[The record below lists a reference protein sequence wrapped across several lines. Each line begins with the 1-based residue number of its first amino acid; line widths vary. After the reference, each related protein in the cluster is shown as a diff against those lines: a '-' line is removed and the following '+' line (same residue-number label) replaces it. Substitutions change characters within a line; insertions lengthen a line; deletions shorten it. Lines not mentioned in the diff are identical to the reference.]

1 MMKSWDSVFL
11 ASLALCLAACNTET
25 MKVTELKPI
34 PDAAYAKGVSAPFC
48 GVAGDVLVVAGGAN
62 FPDKSLL
69 EGGAKR
75 VYADIWAKAPAS
87 RKWVHAGV
95 LPDST
100 AYGAT
105 FAVDGALILSGGN
118 VCGETTDKVYELRLR
133 YGKAVLRTL
142 PQLPVPMEQCGWTRD
157 GDRLY
162 LVGGV
167 GTTGVYACTIGDYV
181 WSKVADLPEPLVQPV
196 AFASGGK
203 LYVWGGFNPETLEV
217 SDRGLCLE
225 ISPLASLGRNDKARF
240 DGRNDTPSVIQN
252 EAEGSNASVIPS
264 GTESGNTSV
273 IPSGTESG
281 NTSVI
286 PSGTESGNTSVILS
300 GAEGGVEESLWRKA
314 PAIPDGGT
322 FVGATGATL
331 PDGRLAVVGG
341 VNRAIFARALHNT
354 PEDRI
359 PYLSKE
365 PAEYQFRQ
373 AVYAFDPATE
383 TWAQLTSDPACA
395 LAGPGVA
402 VMPAPS
408 ASGPAAPS
416 ALYVA
421 GGELKPGVRSPKIF
435 TLRW

>member
-1 MMKSWDSVFL
+1 MMRFWI
-11 ASLALCLAACNTET
+11 SLILAAGLVACHTET
-25 MKVTELKPI
+25 MKVTELKSI

-48 GVAGDVLVVAGGAN
+48 GVVGDALVVAGGAN

-75 VYADIWAKAPAS
+75 VYADIWAHTDGEWAH
-87 RKWVHAGV
+87 VGV

-105 FAVDGALILSGGN
+105 FAVDGALVLAGGN
-118 VCGETTDKVYELRLR
+118 ICGVTTDKVYELTLQD
-133 YGKAVLRTL
+133 GAAVLRAL
-142 PQLPVPMEQCGWTRD
+142 PPLPEPMEQCGWTRD
-157 GDRLY
+157 DDRLY

-167 GTTGVYACTIGDYV
+167 GTTAVYACTIGEYV
-181 WSKVADLPEPLVQPV
+181 WTRLADLPEPLVQPV
-196 AFASGGK
+196 AFASGGS

-217 SDRGLCLE
+217 SDKGLV
-225 ISPLASLGRNDKARF
+225 ISS
-240 DGRNDTPSVIQN
+240 
-252 EAEGSNASVIPS
+252 E
-264 GTESGNTSV
+264 
-273 IPSGTESG
+273 
-281 NTSVI
+281 
-286 PSGTESGNTSVILS
+286 
-300 GAEGGVEESLWRKA
+300 VEKSLWREA
-314 PAIPDGGT
+314 PSIPDGGT

-373 AVYAFDPATE
+373 AVYAFDPASGAWTLLG
-383 TWAQLTSDPACA
+383 ADPACA

-402 VMPAPS
+402 VRPA
-408 ASGPAAPS
+408 GG
-416 ALYVA
+416 LYVA
-421 GGELKPGVRSPKIF
+421 GGELKPGVRSPRIF
-435 TLRW
+435 SLAW

>member
-1 MMKSWDSVFL
+1 MMRFWI
-11 ASLALCLAACNTET
+11 SLILAAGLVACHTET
-25 MKVTELKPI
+25 MKVTELKSI

-48 GVAGDVLVVAGGAN
+48 GVVGDALVVAGGAN

-75 VYADIWAKAPAS
+75 VYADIWAHTDGEWAH
-87 RKWVHAGV
+87 VGV

-105 FAVDGALILSGGN
+105 FAVDGALVLAGGN
-118 VCGETTDKVYELRLR
+118 VCGVTTDKVYELTLQD
-133 YGKAVLRTL
+133 GAAVLRAL
-142 PQLPVPMEQCGWTRD
+142 PPLPEPMEQCGWTRD

-167 GTTGVYACTIGDYV
+167 GTTAVYACTIGEYV
-181 WSKVADLPEPLVQPV
+181 WTRLADLPEPLVQPV
-196 AFASGGK
+196 AFASGGR

-217 SDRGLCLE
+217 SDKGL
-225 ISPLASLGRNDKARF
+225 
-240 DGRNDTPSVIQN
+240 
-252 EAEGSNASVIPS
+252 VIPAEEP
-264 GTESGNTSV
+264 ESPWREA
-273 IPSGTESG
+273 PS
-281 NTSVI
+281 
-286 PSGTESGNTSVILS
+286 
-300 GAEGGVEESLWRKA
+300 
-314 PAIPDGGT
+314 IPDGGT

-373 AVYAFDPATE
+373 AVYAFDPASGAWTLLG
-383 TWAQLTSDPACA
+383 ADPACA

-402 VMPAPS
+402 VRPA
-408 ASGPAAPS
+408 GG
-416 ALYVA
+416 LYVA
-421 GGELKPGVRSPKIF
+421 GGELKPGVRSPRIF
-435 TLRW
+435 SLAW

>member
-1 MMKSWDSVFL
+1 MMKSWGKWM
-11 ASLALCLAACNTET
+11 LALAVIGLAACKTET

-48 GVAGDVLVVAGGAN
+48 GVVGDVLVVAGGAN

-75 VYADIWAKAPAS
+75 VYADIWACEAGD
-87 RKWVHAGV
+87 WVHAGV

-105 FAVDGALILSGGN
+105 FAVDGALILAGGN
-118 VCGETTDKVYELRLR
+118 VCGVTTDKVYELKLQE
-133 YGKAVLRTL
+133 GKAVLRAL
-142 PQLPVPMEQCGWTRD
+142 PPLPVPMEQGGWTRD
-157 GDRLY
+157 GDKLY

-167 GTTGVYACTIGDYV
+167 GTTGVYACTVGAYE
-181 WSKVADLPEPLVQPV
+181 WTKVADLPEPLVQPV

-217 SDRGLCLE
+217 SDKGIVL
-225 ISPLASLGRNDKARF
+225 
-240 DGRNDTPSVIQN
+240 
-252 EAEGSNASVIPS
+252 
-264 GTESGNTSV
+264 
-273 IPSGTESG
+273 
-281 NTSVI
+281 
-286 PSGTESGNTSVILS
+286 
-300 GAEGGVEESLWRKA
+300 EGGAWRATA
-314 PAIPDGGT
+314 PIPDEGT

-373 AVYAFDPATE
+373 AVYAFDPVTE
-383 TWAQLTSDPACA
+383 TWAQPGSVPACA

-402 VMPAPS
+402 AFG
-408 ASGPAAPS
+408 AN

-435 TLRW
+435 ALTW

>member
-1 MMKSWDSVFL
+1 MKRI
-11 ASLALCLAACNTET
+11 AHMAALALCLAACNTET
-25 MKVTELKPI
+25 MKVTDLKAI
-34 PDAAYAKGVSAPFC
+34 PDTAYAKGVSAPFC
-48 GVAGDVLVVAGGAN
+48 GVVGDALVVAGGAN

-75 VYADIWAKAPAS
+75 VYADIWAHTDGEWAH
-87 RKWVHAGV
+87 VGV

-105 FAVDGALILSGGN
+105 FAVDGALVLAGGN
-118 VCGETTDKVYELRLR
+118 VCGVTTDKVYELTLQD
-133 YGKAVLRTL
+133 GAAVLRAL
-142 PQLPVPMEQCGWTRD
+142 PPLPEPMEQCGWTRD

-167 GTTGVYACTIGDYV
+167 GTTAVYACTIGEYV
-181 WSKVADLPEPLVQPV
+181 WTRLADLPEPLVQPV
-196 AFASGGK
+196 AFASGGS

-217 SDRGLCLE
+217 SDKGL
-225 ISPLASLGRNDKARF
+225 
-240 DGRNDTPSVIQN
+240 
-252 EAEGSNASVIPS
+252 VIP
-264 GTESGNTSV
+264 
-273 IPSGTESG
+273 
-281 NTSVI
+281 
-286 PSGTESGNTSVILS
+286 
-300 GAEGGVEESLWRKA
+300 AEEPESLWREA
-314 PAIPDGGT
+314 PSIPDGGT

-373 AVYAFDPATE
+373 AVYAFDPASGAWTLLG
-383 TWAQLTSDPACA
+383 ADPACA

-402 VMPAPS
+402 VRPA
-408 ASGPAAPS
+408 GG
-416 ALYVA
+416 LYVA
-421 GGELKPGVRSPKIF
+421 GGELKPGVRSPRIF
-435 TLRW
+435 SLAW

>member
-1 MMKSWDSVFL
+1 MKRIIMMAAL
-11 ASLALCLAACNTET
+11 ASCLAACNTET

-48 GVAGDVLVVAGGAN
+48 GVVGDALVVAGGAN

-75 VYADIWAKAPAS
+75 VYADIWAYEAGD
-87 RKWVHAGV
+87 WVHAGL

-105 FAVDGALILSGGN
+105 FAVDDALILAGGN
-118 VCGETTDKVYELRLR
+118 VCGVTTDKVYELKLQD
-133 YGKAVLRTL
+133 GQAVLRAL
-142 PQLPVPMEQCGWTRD
+142 PPLPVPMEQGGWTRD
-157 GDRLY
+157 GDQLY

-167 GTTGVYACTIGDYV
+167 GTTGVYACTVGAYE
-181 WSKVADLPEPLVQPV
+181 WAKVADLPEPLVQPV

-203 LYVWGGFNPETLEV
+203 LFVWGGFNPETLEV
-217 SDRGLCLE
+217 SDKGIVL
-225 ISPLASLGRNDKARF
+225 
-240 DGRNDTPSVIQN
+240 
-252 EAEGSNASVIPS
+252 
-264 GTESGNTSV
+264 
-273 IPSGTESG
+273 
-281 NTSVI
+281 
-286 PSGTESGNTSVILS
+286 
-300 GAEGGVEESLWRKA
+300 EGGAWRATA
-314 PAIPDGGT
+314 PIPDEGT

-373 AVYAFDPATE
+373 AVYAFDPAAE
-383 TWAQLTSDPACA
+383 AWAQPGSVPACA

-402 VMPAPS
+402 AFG
-408 ASGPAAPS
+408 AN

-435 TLRW
+435 ALTW

>member
-1 MMKSWDSVFL
+1 MRFWI
-11 ASLALCLAACNTET
+11 SLILAAGLVACHTET
-25 MKVTELKPI
+25 MKVTELKAI

-48 GVAGDVLVVAGGAN
+48 GVVGDALVVAGGAN

-75 VYADIWAKAPAS
+75 VYADIWALS
-87 RKWVHAGV
+87 SGEWVHAGV

-105 FAVDGALILSGGN
+105 FAVDGALVLAGGN
-118 VCGETTDKVYELRLR
+118 VCGVTTDKVYELTLKD
-133 YGKAVLRTL
+133 GAAVLRAL
-142 PQLPVPMEQCGWTRD
+142 PPLPEPMEQCGWTRD

-167 GTTGVYACTIGDYV
+167 GTTGVYACTIGEYV
-181 WSKVADLPEPLVQPV
+181 WTRLADLPEPLVQPV
-196 AFASGGK
+196 AFASGGD
-203 LYVWGGFNPETLEV
+203 LYVWGGFNPETLDV
-217 SDRGLCLE
+217 SDDGICLQ
-225 ISPLASLGRNDKARF
+225 ISPLASLGRND
-240 DGRNDTPSVIQN
+240 NDSVI
-252 EAEGSNASVIPS
+252 S
-264 GTESGNTSV
+264 
-273 IPSGTESG
+273 
-281 NTSVI
+281 
-286 PSGTESGNTSVILS
+286 S
-300 GAEGGVEESLWRKA
+300 GAEGVVEKSLWCEA
-314 PAIPDGGT
+314 PGIPDGGT

-373 AVYAFDPATE
+373 AVYAFDPASGAWTE
-383 TWAQLTSDPACA
+383 LVSDPACA

-402 VMPAPS
+402 VRPA
-408 ASGPAAPS
+408 GG
-416 ALYVA
+416 LYVA

-435 TLRW
+435 SLAW

>member
-1 MMKSWDSVFL
+1 MMRFWI
-11 ASLALCLAACNTET
+11 SLILAAGLVACHTET
-25 MKVTELKPI
+25 MKVTELKSI

-48 GVAGDVLVVAGGAN
+48 GVVGDALVVAGGAN

-75 VYADIWAKAPAS
+75 VYADIWAHTDGEWAH
-87 RKWVHAGV
+87 VGV

-105 FAVDGALILSGGN
+105 FAVDGALVLAGGN
-118 VCGETTDKVYELRLR
+118 VCGTTTDKVYELTLQD
-133 YGKAVLRTL
+133 GAAVLRAL
-142 PQLPVPMEQCGWTRD
+142 PPLPEPMEQCGWTRD

-167 GTTGVYACTIGDYV
+167 GTTAVYACTIGEYV
-181 WSKVADLPEPLVQPV
+181 WTRLADLPEPLVQPV
-196 AFASGGK
+196 AFASGGS

-217 SDRGLCLE
+217 SDKGL
-225 ISPLASLGRNDKARF
+225 
-240 DGRNDTPSVIQN
+240 
-252 EAEGSNASVIPS
+252 
-264 GTESGNTSV
+264 
-273 IPSGTESG
+273 
-281 NTSVI
+281 
-286 PSGTESGNTSVILS
+286 VILS
-300 GAEGGVEESLWRKA
+300 EVEKSHWREA
-314 PAIPDGGT
+314 PSIPDGGT

-373 AVYAFDPATE
+373 AVYAFDPASGAWTLLG
-383 TWAQLTSDPACA
+383 ADPACA

-402 VMPAPS
+402 VRPA
-408 ASGPAAPS
+408 GG
-416 ALYVA
+416 LYVA
-421 GGELKPGVRSPKIF
+421 GGELKPGVRSPRIF
-435 TLRW
+435 SLAW

>member
-1 MMKSWDSVFL
+1 MTRFWGKWML
-11 ASLALCLAACNTET
+11 AMSLVGIAACNTET

-48 GVAGDVLVVAGGAN
+48 GVVGDVLVVAGGAN

-75 VYADIWAKAPAS
+75 VYADIWAYEAGD
-87 RKWVHAGV
+87 WVHAGV

-105 FAVDGALILSGGN
+105 FAVDGALILAGGN
-118 VCGETTDKVYELRLR
+118 VCGVTTDKVYELKLR
-133 YGKAVLRTL
+133 DGKAVLRAL
-142 PQLPVPMEQCGWTRD
+142 PLLPVPMEQGGWTRD

-162 LVGGV
+162 LIGGV
-167 GTTGVYACTIGDYV
+167 GTTGVYACTVGAYE
-181 WSKVADLPEPLVQPV
+181 WTKVADLPEPLVQPV

-203 LYVWGGFNPETLEV
+203 LFVWGGFNPETLEV
-217 SDRGLCLE
+217 SDKGIVL
-225 ISPLASLGRNDKARF
+225 
-240 DGRNDTPSVIQN
+240 
-252 EAEGSNASVIPS
+252 
-264 GTESGNTSV
+264 
-273 IPSGTESG
+273 
-281 NTSVI
+281 
-286 PSGTESGNTSVILS
+286 
-300 GAEGGVEESLWRKA
+300 EGGAWRATA
-314 PAIPDGGT
+314 PIPDGGT

-373 AVYAFDPATE
+373 AVYAFDPAAE
-383 TWAQLTSDPACA
+383 TWAQPGSVPVCA

-402 VMPAPS
+402 AFG
-408 ASGPAAPS
+408 AT

-435 TLRW
+435 ALTW

>member
-1 MMKSWDSVFL
+1 MAAL
-11 ASLALCLAACNTET
+11 ILCLAACNTET
-25 MKVTELKPI
+25 MKMNELAAI

-48 GVAGDVLVVAGGAN
+48 GVVGDVLVVAGGAN

-75 VYADIWAKAPAS
+75 VYADIWALKSGEWA
-87 RKWVHAGV
+87 HAGV

-105 FAVDGALILSGGN
+105 FAVDGALILAGGN
-118 VCGETTDKVYELRLR
+118 VCGVTTDKVYELTLR
-133 YGKAVLRTL
+133 NGDAVLRAL
-142 PQLPVPMEQCGWTRD
+142 PPLPEPMEQCGWTRD

-162 LVGGV
+162 LVGGA
-167 GTTGVYACTIGDYV
+167 GTTGVYSCTVGTYE
-181 WSKVADLPEPLVQPV
+181 WAKVAELPEPLVQPV

-203 LYVWGGFNPETLEV
+203 IYVWGGFNPETLDV
-217 SDRGLCLE
+217 SDKGICLE
-225 ISPLASLGRNDKARF
+225 AGAWR
-240 DGRNDTPSVIQN
+240 
-252 EAEGSNASVIPS
+252 EAAV
-264 GTESGNTSV
+264 
-273 IPSGTESG
+273 
-281 NTSVI
+281 
-286 PSGTESGNTSVILS
+286 
-300 GAEGGVEESLWRKA
+300 
-314 PAIPDGGT
+314 IPDGGT

-365 PAEYQFRQ
+365 PIEYQFRQ
-373 AVYAFDPATE
+373 AVYTFDPATE
-383 TWAQLTSDPACA
+383 TWALPGSEPACA

-402 VMPAPS
+402 AFG
-408 ASGPAAPS
+408 AN

-435 TLRW
+435 SLSW

>member
-1 MMKSWDSVFL
+1 MMRFWI
-11 ASLALCLAACNTET
+11 SLILAAGLVACHTET
-25 MKVTELKPI
+25 MKVTELKSI

-48 GVAGDVLVVAGGAN
+48 GVVGDALVVAGGAN

-75 VYADIWAKAPAS
+75 VYADIWAHTDGEWAH
-87 RKWVHAGV
+87 VGV

-105 FAVDGALILSGGN
+105 FAVDGALVLAGGN
-118 VCGETTDKVYELRLR
+118 VCGVTTDKVYELTLQD
-133 YGKAVLRTL
+133 GAAVLRAL
-142 PQLPVPMEQCGWTRD
+142 PPLPEPMEQCGWTRD

-167 GTTGVYACTIGDYV
+167 GTTGVYACTVGEYV
-181 WSKVADLPEPLVQPV
+181 WTRVADLPEPLVQPV
-196 AFASGGK
+196 AFASGGH

-217 SDRGLCLE
+217 SDKGL
-225 ISPLASLGRNDKARF
+225 
-240 DGRNDTPSVIQN
+240 
-252 EAEGSNASVIPS
+252 VIPAEEP
-264 GTESGNTSV
+264 ESPWREA
-273 IPSGTESG
+273 PS
-281 NTSVI
+281 
-286 PSGTESGNTSVILS
+286 
-300 GAEGGVEESLWRKA
+300 
-314 PAIPDGGT
+314 IPDGGT

-373 AVYAFDPATE
+373 AVYAFDPASGAWTLLG
-383 TWAQLTSDPACA
+383 ADPACA

-402 VMPAPS
+402 VRPA
-408 ASGPAAPS
+408 GG
-416 ALYVA
+416 LYVA
-421 GGELKPGVRSPKIF
+421 GGELKPGVRSPRIF
-435 TLRW
+435 SLAW

>member
-1 MMKSWDSVFL
+1 M
-11 ASLALCLAACNTET
+11 AALALCLVACNTET
-25 MKVTELKPI
+25 MKTTDLKAI
-34 PDAAYAKGVSAPFC
+34 PDVAYAKGVSAPFC
-48 GVAGDVLVVAGGAN
+48 GAIQDVLVVAGGAN

-75 VYADIWAKAPAS
+75 VYADIWAKAPHG

-105 FAVDGALILSGGN
+105 FAVDSALVLAGGN
-118 VCGETTDKVYELRLR
+118 VCGVTTDKVYELRLS

-157 GDRLY
+157 GENLY

-167 GTTGVYACTIGDYV
+167 GTTGVYTCKIGTYV
-181 WSKVADLPEPLVQPV
+181 WSKIADLPEPLVQPV
-196 AFASGGK
+196 AYASGGK
-203 LYVWGGFNPETLEV
+203 LYVWGGFNPETLDV
-217 SDRGLCLE
+217 SERGIVME
-225 ISPLASLGRNDKARF
+225 ISPRASLGRNDS
-240 DGRNDTPSVIQN
+240 DTALSTG
-252 EAEGSNASVIPS
+252 AEGAHAVIS
-264 GTESGNTSV
+264 
-273 IPSGTESG
+273 
-281 NTSVI
+281 
-286 PSGTESGNTSVILS
+286 S
-300 GAEGGVEESLWRKA
+300 GAEGGVEKSVWAEA

-331 PDGRLAVVGG
+331 PDGRLVVVGG

-373 AVYAFDPATE
+373 DVFAFDPAAGAWTRLG
-383 TWAQLTSDPACA
+383 TVAACA

-402 VMPAPS
+402 VRPATS
-408 ASGPAAPS
+408 ASGHG

-421 GGELKPGVRSPKIF
+421 GGELKPGVRSPRIF
-435 TLRW
+435 SLAW

>member
-1 MMKSWDSVFL
+1 MMRFWI
-11 ASLALCLAACNTET
+11 SLILAAGLVACHTET
-25 MKVTELKPI
+25 MKVTELKSI

-48 GVAGDVLVVAGGAN
+48 GVVGDALVVAGGAN

-75 VYADIWAKAPAS
+75 VYADIWAHTDGEWAH
-87 RKWVHAGV
+87 VGV

-105 FAVDGALILSGGN
+105 FAVDGALVLAGGN
-118 VCGETTDKVYELRLR
+118 VCGVTTDKVYELTLQD
-133 YGKAVLRTL
+133 GAAVLRAL
-142 PQLPVPMEQCGWTRD
+142 PPLPEPMEQCGWTRD

-167 GTTGVYACTIGDYV
+167 GTTAVYACTIGEYV
-181 WSKVADLPEPLVQPV
+181 WTRLADLPEPLFQPV
-196 AFASGGK
+196 AFASGGS

-217 SDRGLCLE
+217 SDKGLV
-225 ISPLASLGRNDKARF
+225 ISS
-240 DGRNDTPSVIQN
+240 
-252 EAEGSNASVIPS
+252 E
-264 GTESGNTSV
+264 
-273 IPSGTESG
+273 
-281 NTSVI
+281 
-286 PSGTESGNTSVILS
+286 
-300 GAEGGVEESLWRKA
+300 VEKSLWREA
-314 PAIPDGGT
+314 PSIPDGGT

-373 AVYAFDPATE
+373 AVYIFDPASGAWTLLG
-383 TWAQLTSDPACA
+383 ADPACA

-402 VMPAPS
+402 VRPA
-408 ASGPAAPS
+408 GG
-416 ALYVA
+416 LYVA
-421 GGELKPGVRSPKIF
+421 GGELKPGVRSPRIF
-435 TLRW
+435 SLAW

>member
-1 MMKSWDSVFL
+1 MMRSWV
-11 ASLALCLAACNTET
+11 SLILAAGLVACHTEM
-25 MKVTELKPI
+25 MKVTELKAI

-48 GVAGDVLVVAGGAN
+48 GVVGDALVVAGGAN

-75 VYADIWAKAPAS
+75 VYADIWAHTDGEWAH
-87 RKWVHAGV
+87 VGV

-105 FAVDGALILSGGN
+105 FAVDGALVLAGGN
-118 VCGETTDKVYELRLR
+118 VCGTTTDKVYELTLR
-133 YGKAVLRTL
+133 DRAAVLRAL
-142 PQLPVPMEQCGWTRD
+142 PTLPVPMEQCGWTRD

-167 GTTGVYACTIGDYV
+167 GTTGVYACTVGEYV
-181 WSKVADLPEPLVQPV
+181 WTKLADLPEPLVQPV
-196 AFASGGK
+196 AFASAGK

-217 SDRGLCLE
+217 SDKGLV
-225 ISPLASLGRNDKARF
+225 ISS
-240 DGRNDTPSVIQN
+240 
-252 EAEGSNASVIPS
+252 E
-264 GTESGNTSV
+264 
-273 IPSGTESG
+273 
-281 NTSVI
+281 
-286 PSGTESGNTSVILS
+286 
-300 GAEGGVEESLWRKA
+300 VEKSLWREA

-331 PDGRLAVVGG
+331 PDGRLVVVGG

-373 AVYAFDPATE
+373 AVYAFDPAAGAWT
-383 TWAQLTSDPACA
+383 LLGSDPACA

-402 VMPAPS
+402 VRPA
-408 ASGPAAPS
+408 GG
-416 ALYVA
+416 LYVA
-421 GGELKPGVRSPKIF
+421 GGELKPGVRSPRIF
-435 TLRW
+435 SLAW

>member
-1 MMKSWDSVFL
+1 MMRFWI
-11 ASLALCLAACNTET
+11 SLILAAGLVACRTET
-25 MKVTELKPI
+25 MKVTELKAI

-48 GVAGDVLVVAGGAN
+48 GVVGDALVVAGGAN

-75 VYADIWAKAPAS
+75 VYADIWALS
-87 RKWVHAGV
+87 SGEWTHAGV

-105 FAVDGALILSGGN
+105 FAVDGALVLAGGN
-118 VCGETTDKVYELRLR
+118 VCGVTTDKVYELTLR
-133 YGKAVLRTL
+133 DGAAVLRAL
-142 PQLPVPMEQCGWTRD
+142 PPLPEPMEQCGWTRD

-167 GTTGVYACTIGDYV
+167 GTTAVYACAIGEYV
-181 WSKVADLPEPLVQPV
+181 WTRLADLPEPLVQPV
-196 AFASGGK
+196 AFASGGD
-203 LYVWGGFNPETLEV
+203 LYVWGGFNPETLGV
-217 SDRGLCLE
+217 SDKGLVLSSE
-225 ISPLASLGRNDKARF
+225 ASWR
-240 DGRNDTPSVIQN
+240 
-252 EAEGSNASVIPS
+252 EAPG
-264 GTESGNTSV
+264 
-273 IPSGTESG
+273 
-281 NTSVI
+281 
-286 PSGTESGNTSVILS
+286 
-300 GAEGGVEESLWRKA
+300 
-314 PAIPDGGT
+314 IPDGGT

-373 AVYAFDPATE
+373 AVYAFDPASGAWT
-383 TWAQLTSDPACA
+383 LVVSDPACA

-402 VMPAPS
+402 VRPA
-408 ASGPAAPS
+408 GG
-416 ALYVA
+416 LYVA

-435 TLRW
+435 SLAW

>member
-1 MMKSWDSVFL
+1 MMRFWI
-11 ASLALCLAACNTET
+11 SLILAAGLVACHTET
-25 MKVTELKPI
+25 MKVTELKSI

-48 GVAGDVLVVAGGAN
+48 GVVGDALVVAGGAN

-75 VYADIWAKAPAS
+75 VYADIWALS
-87 RKWVHAGV
+87 SGEWTHAGV

-105 FAVDGALILSGGN
+105 FAVDGALVLAGGN
-118 VCGETTDKVYELRLR
+118 VCGTTTDKVYELTLQD
-133 YGKAVLRTL
+133 GAAVLRAL
-142 PQLPVPMEQCGWTRD
+142 PPLPVPMEQCGWTRD

-167 GTTGVYACTIGDYV
+167 GTTGVYACTVGEYV
-181 WSKVADLPEPLVQPV
+181 WTKLADLPEPLVQPV
-196 AFASGGK
+196 AFASGGS

-217 SDRGLCLE
+217 SDKGLV
-225 ISPLASLGRNDKARF
+225 ISS
-240 DGRNDTPSVIQN
+240 
-252 EAEGSNASVIPS
+252 E
-264 GTESGNTSV
+264 
-273 IPSGTESG
+273 
-281 NTSVI
+281 
-286 PSGTESGNTSVILS
+286 
-300 GAEGGVEESLWRKA
+300 VEKSLWREA
-314 PAIPDGGT
+314 PSIPDGGT

-373 AVYAFDPATE
+373 AVYAFDPAAGAWT
-383 TWAQLTSDPACA
+383 LLGSDPACA

-402 VMPAPS
+402 VRPA
-408 ASGPAAPS
+408 GG
-416 ALYVA
+416 LYVA

-435 TLRW
+435 SLAW

>member
-1 MMKSWDSVFL
+1 MLV
-11 ASLALCLAACNTET
+11 ALALCLAACNTET
-25 MKVTELKPI
+25 MKVTDLKAI

-48 GVAGDVLVVAGGAN
+48 GVVGDALVVAGGAN

-69 EGGAKR
+69 DGGAKR
-75 VYADIWAKAPAS
+75 VYADIWSQADGE
-87 RKWVHAGV
+87 WVHAGV

-105 FAVDGALILSGGN
+105 FAVDGALVLAGGN
-118 VCGETTDKVYELRLR
+118 VCGTTTDKVYELTLQD
-133 YGKAVLRTL
+133 GAAVLRAL
-142 PQLPVPMEQCGWTRD
+142 PPLPEPMEQCGWTRD

-167 GTTGVYACTIGDYV
+167 GTTAVYACTIGEYV
-181 WSKVADLPEPLVQPV
+181 WTKLADLPEPLVQPV
-196 AFASGGK
+196 AFASAGK

-217 SDRGLCLE
+217 SDKGLV
-225 ISPLASLGRNDKARF
+225 ISS
-240 DGRNDTPSVIQN
+240 
-252 EAEGSNASVIPS
+252 E
-264 GTESGNTSV
+264 
-273 IPSGTESG
+273 
-281 NTSVI
+281 
-286 PSGTESGNTSVILS
+286 
-300 GAEGGVEESLWRKA
+300 VEKSLWREA
-314 PAIPDGGT
+314 PSIPDGGT

-373 AVYAFDPATE
+373 AVYAFDPASGAWTLLG
-383 TWAQLTSDPACA
+383 ADPACA

-402 VMPAPS
+402 VRPA
-408 ASGPAAPS
+408 GG
-416 ALYVA
+416 LYVA
-421 GGELKPGVRSPKIF
+421 GGELKPGVRSPRIF
-435 TLRW
+435 SLAR

>member
-1 MMKSWDSVFL
+1 MMRFWI
-11 ASLALCLAACNTET
+11 SLILAAGLVACHTET
-25 MKVTELKPI
+25 MKVTELKAI

-48 GVAGDVLVVAGGAN
+48 GVVGDALVVAGGAN
-62 FPDKSLL
+62 FPEKSLL

-75 VYADIWAKAPAS
+75 VYADIWALVS
-87 RKWVHAGV
+87 GGWVHAGV

-105 FAVDGALILSGGN
+105 FAVDGALILAGGN
-118 VCGETTDKVYELRLR
+118 VCGETTDKVYELKLQD
-133 YGKAVLRTL
+133 GKAVLRAL
-142 PQLPVPMEQCGWTRD
+142 PPLPVPMEQCGWTRD
-157 GDRLY
+157 GDRLF

-167 GTTGVYACTIGDYV
+167 GTTGVYACTIGSYE
-181 WSKVADLPEPLVQPV
+181 WSKVAELPEPLVQPV
-196 AFASGGK
+196 AFASAGK

-217 SDRGLCLE
+217 SDRG
-225 ISPLASLGRNDKARF
+225 F
-240 DGRNDTPSVIQN
+240 
-252 EAEGSNASVIPS
+252 
-264 GTESGNTSV
+264 
-273 IPSGTESG
+273 
-281 NTSVI
+281 
-286 PSGTESGNTSVILS
+286 VILS
-300 GAEGGVEESLWRKA
+300 GAEGGVEESVWSEA

-373 AVYAFDPATE
+373 AVYAFEPASGAWTLLG
-383 TWAQLTSDPACA
+383 ADPACA

-402 VMPAPS
+402 VRPA
-408 ASGPAAPS
+408 GG
-416 ALYVA
+416 LYVA

-435 TLRW
+435 SLTW

>member
-1 MMKSWDSVFL
+1 M
-11 ASLALCLAACNTET
+11 AALALCLVACNTET
-25 MKVTELKPI
+25 MKTTDLKAI

-48 GVAGDVLVVAGGAN
+48 GAIQDVLVVAGGAN

-69 EGGAKR
+69 DGGAKR
-75 VYADIWAKAPAS
+75 VYADIWAKAPHG
-87 RKWVHAGV
+87 RKWIHAGV
-95 LPDST
+95 LPNST

-105 FAVDGALILSGGN
+105 FAVDSALVLAGGN
-118 VCGETTDKVYELRLR
+118 VCGVTTDKVYELRLS

-157 GDRLY
+157 GENLY

-167 GTTGVYACTIGDYV
+167 GTTGVYTCKIGTYV

-196 AFASGGK
+196 AYASGGK
-203 LYVWGGFNPETLEV
+203 LYVWGGFNPETLDV
-217 SDRGLCLE
+217 SDRGIVME
-225 ISPLASLGRNDKARF
+225 ISPRASLGRNDSDTARST
-240 DGRNDTPSVIQN
+240 G
-252 EAEGSNASVIPS
+252 AEGTDTVIPT
-264 GTESGNTSV
+264 GAEGADTV
-273 IPSGTESG
+273 IS
-281 NTSVI
+281 
-286 PSGTESGNTSVILS
+286 S
-300 GAEGGVEESLWRKA
+300 GAEGGVEKSVWAEA

-331 PDGRLAVVGG
+331 PDGRLVVVGG

-373 AVYAFDPATE
+373 DVFAFDPAAGAWTC
-383 TWAQLTSDPACA
+383 LGSVPACA

-402 VMPAPS
+402 VRPTASAPGHGS
-408 ASGPAAPS
+408 
-416 ALYVA
+416 LYVA
-421 GGELKPGVRSPKIF
+421 GGELKPGVRSPRIF
-435 TLRW
+435 SLAW

>member
-1 MMKSWDSVFL
+1 MTKSWGNWMMAV
-11 ASLALCLAACNTET
+11 LALCLVACNTET

-48 GVAGDVLVVAGGAN
+48 GVAQGVLVVAGGAN

-75 VYADIWAKAPAS
+75 VYADIWAKAPTS
-87 RKWVHAGV
+87 RKWIHAGV

-105 FAVDGALILSGGN
+105 FAVDSTLILAGGN
-118 VCGETTDKVYELRLR
+118 VCGTTTDKVYELRLH

-142 PQLPVPMEQCGWTRD
+142 PQLPEPMEQCGWTRA

-167 GTTGVYACTIGDYV
+167 GTTGVYACTIGDYH
-181 WSKVADLPEPLVQPV
+181 WDKIADLPEPLVQPV
-196 AFASGGK
+196 AFASAGK

-217 SDRGLCLE
+217 SDKGIVMDIPAPGGDAFV
-225 ISPLASLGRNDKARF
+225 ISS
-240 DGRNDTPSVIQN
+240 
-252 EAEGSNASVIPS
+252 
-264 GTESGNTSV
+264 
-273 IPSGTESG
+273 
-281 NTSVI
+281 
-286 PSGTESGNTSVILS
+286 
-300 GAEGGVEESLWRKA
+300 GVEKSVWRLTE
-314 PAIPDGGT
+314 PIPDGGT

-373 AVYAFDPATE
+373 EVFAFDPLTE
-383 TWAQLTSDPACA
+383 TWSLLASDPACA

-402 VMPAPS
+402 AH
-408 ASGPAAPS
+408 GPRS
-416 ALYVA
+416 LYVA

-435 TLRW
+435 SLSW

>member
-1 MMKSWDSVFL
+1 MMRSWV
-11 ASLALCLAACNTET
+11 SLILAAGLVACHTEM
-25 MKVTELKPI
+25 MKVTELKAI

-48 GVAGDVLVVAGGAN
+48 GVVGDALVVAGGAN

-75 VYADIWAKAPAS
+75 VYADIWAQADGE
-87 RKWVHAGV
+87 WVHAGV

-105 FAVDGALILSGGN
+105 FAVDGALVLAGGN
-118 VCGETTDKVYELRLR
+118 VCGTTTDKVYELTLR
-133 YGKAVLRTL
+133 DRAAVLRAL
-142 PQLPVPMEQCGWTRD
+142 PTLPVPMEQCGWTRD

-167 GTTGVYACTIGDYV
+167 GTTGVYACTVGEYV
-181 WSKVADLPEPLVQPV
+181 WTKLADLPEPLVQPV
-196 AFASGGK
+196 AFASAGK

-217 SDRGLCLE
+217 SDKGLV
-225 ISPLASLGRNDKARF
+225 ISS
-240 DGRNDTPSVIQN
+240 
-252 EAEGSNASVIPS
+252 E
-264 GTESGNTSV
+264 
-273 IPSGTESG
+273 
-281 NTSVI
+281 
-286 PSGTESGNTSVILS
+286 
-300 GAEGGVEESLWRKA
+300 VEKSLWREA
-314 PAIPDGGT
+314 PSIPDGGT

-331 PDGRLAVVGG
+331 PDGRLVVVGG

-373 AVYAFDPATE
+373 AVYAFDPAAGAWT
-383 TWAQLTSDPACA
+383 LRGSDPACA

-402 VMPAPS
+402 VRPA
-408 ASGPAAPS
+408 GG
-416 ALYVA
+416 LYVA
-421 GGELKPGVRSPKIF
+421 GGELKPGVRSPRIF
-435 TLRW
+435 SLAW

>member
-1 MMKSWDSVFL
+1 MMRFWI
-11 ASLALCLAACNTET
+11 SLILAAGLVACHTET
-25 MKVTELKPI
+25 MKVTELKSI

-48 GVAGDVLVVAGGAN
+48 GVVGDALVVAGGAN

-75 VYADIWAKAPAS
+75 VYADIWALS
-87 RKWVHAGV
+87 SGEWTHAGV

-105 FAVDGALILSGGN
+105 FAVDGALVLAGGN
-118 VCGETTDKVYELRLR
+118 ICGVTTDKVYELTLQD
-133 YGKAVLRTL
+133 GAAVLRAL
-142 PQLPVPMEQCGWTRD
+142 PPLPEPMEQCGWTRD

-167 GTTGVYACTIGDYV
+167 GTTAVYACTIGEYV
-181 WSKVADLPEPLVQPV
+181 WTRLADLPEPLVQPV
-196 AFASGGK
+196 AFASGGS

-217 SDRGLCLE
+217 SDKGLV
-225 ISPLASLGRNDKARF
+225 ISS
-240 DGRNDTPSVIQN
+240 
-252 EAEGSNASVIPS
+252 E
-264 GTESGNTSV
+264 
-273 IPSGTESG
+273 
-281 NTSVI
+281 
-286 PSGTESGNTSVILS
+286 
-300 GAEGGVEESLWRKA
+300 VEKSLWREA
-314 PAIPDGGT
+314 PSIPDGGT

-365 PAEYQFRQ
+365 PDEYQFRQ
-373 AVYAFDPATE
+373 AVYAFDPASGAWTLLG
-383 TWAQLTSDPACA
+383 ADPACA

-402 VMPAPS
+402 VRPA
-408 ASGPAAPS
+408 GG
-416 ALYVA
+416 LYVA
-421 GGELKPGVRSPKIF
+421 GGELKPGVRSPRIF
-435 TLRW
+435 SLAW

>member
-1 MMKSWDSVFL
+1 MMKSWGNWLV
-11 ASLALCLAACNTET
+11 AALALCLAACHTET

-48 GVAGDVLVVAGGAN
+48 GVVGDALVVAGGAN

-75 VYADIWAKAPAS
+75 VYADIWAYVSGDWA
-87 RKWVHAGV
+87 HAGV

-105 FAVDGALILSGGN
+105 FAVDDALILAGGN
-118 VCGETTDKVYELRLR
+118 VCGETTDKVYELRLQD
-133 YGKAVLRTL
+133 GAAVLRAL
-142 PQLPVPMEQCGWTRD
+142 PALPEPMEQCGWTRD
-157 GDRLY
+157 GDRLF

-167 GTTGVYACTIGDYV
+167 GTTGVYACTIGSYE
-181 WSKVADLPEPLVQPV
+181 WAKVADLPEPLVQPV
-196 AFASGGK
+196 AFASAGK

-217 SDRGLCLE
+217 SDKGLVLE
-225 ISPLASLGRNDKARF
+225 ISPLASLGRNDKEALPAA
-240 DGRNDTPSVIQN
+240 PSVIP
-252 EAEGSNASVIPS
+252 AASSVIP
-264 GTESGNTSV
+264 
-273 IPSGTESG
+273 
-281 NTSVI
+281 
-286 PSGTESGNTSVILS
+286 
-300 GAEGGVEESLWRKA
+300 AEEPESLWREA

-373 AVYAFDPATE
+373 AVYAFDPTTE
-383 TWAQLTSDPACA
+383 AWALLGADAACA

-402 VMPAPS
+402 
-408 ASGPAAPS
+408 ASGGN

-421 GGELKPGVRSPKIF
+421 GGELKPGVRSPKLF
-435 TLRW
+435 SLAW